1 MESSWYDHKSQK
13 LLLHMNILTKVM
25 ASMGPAGL
33 VGIDKLYSY
42 MIRSEIDS
50 FIKSQHEITTDKN
63 FIDTFKT
70 FSETME
76 NLSGNYAELSKIYL
90 KGNGKLNKIWPKF
103 LNLIISIGQKQI
115 FRKHIAIELSK
126 NCNFDAKDLNAV
138 LSTMNE

>member
-42 MIRSEIDS
+42 MIKSEIDL
-50 FIKSQHEITTDKN
+50 FISSHDETTIDKN
-63 FIDTFKT
+63 FIETFKT

-76 NLSGNYAELSKIYL
+76 NLSGNYNDLSKIYL
-90 KGNGKLNKIWPKF
+90 KGNSKLNKVWPKF
-103 LNLIISIGQKQI
+103 LNLILSIGQKQI